1 MSKLFDAAIETDNVT
16 VTEKG
21 MTAYKSTL
29 SKVLDLFQDGFSY
42 RRNPESVSQLIREAA
57 LEDKN
62 LTLRCLFY
70 IRDIHEGQGERE
82 VFRSGMRTF
91 LSLYPEASHVLN
103 LIATGEKQY
112 GRWDDLVALIG
123 ISDKIDKEIF
133 TIIANQLNRDQ
144 INVAN
149 ENFEKV
155 SLLAKWLPSCNTSSA
170 KTRALGAKVWRGIG
184 FKDERTYRL
193 ILSGLRKAINI
204 VESKISTKDYSFDYS
219 KLPSLA
225 INKYKKAFL
234 RHDSERY
241 IKYNNDLNNVLRDVV
256 LDSVPNVKI
265 NTATLYPYDV
275 VRPILRNMEWNYSS
289 GAYTYTYKGEETFA
303 LQADSQWRSLKNYF
317 EGAAGN
323 HNWLAVVDTSGS
335 MFDSH
340 GPHVASIEVAAS
352 LGLYIAEHNNGIFKN
367 QFITFDSTPKFMT
380 VDDKWSLVEKL
391 NYIASAPWGGTT
403 NIEKVFDLV
412 LNAAVK
418 HKISEEEMPESIVII
433 SDMQF
438 DEATTNSDALQMIR
452 HKYEAAGYKCPKLVF
467 WNACARYATS
477 KPVTRGK
484 SGVILVGGCKPGLFE
499 QILASKSP
507 EDFMLDVL
515 NSPRYSVI
523 NA

>member
-42 RRNPESVSQLIREAA
+42 RRNPERVSQLIREAA

-103 LIATGEKQY
+103 LIAGGKKQY

-123 ISDKIDKEIF
+123 ISDKVDKEIF

-149 ENFEKV
+149 ENFENV

-193 ILSGLRKAINI
+193 ILSGLRKVINI
-204 VESKISTKDYSFDYS
+204 VESKISTKDYTFDYS

-225 INKYKKAFL
+225 IGKYKKAFI
-234 RHDSERY
+234 RHDAMRYNKYLTDLCNALSSANSEET
-241 IKYNNDLNNVLRDVV
+241 
-256 LDSVPNVKI
+256 PEVKI

-275 VRPILRNMEWNYSS
+275 VRPILRDMKWDYKTK
-289 GAYTYTYKGEETFA
+289 TYGYHGEKSFA

-317 EGAAGN
+317 EGSVGN
-323 HNWLAVVDTSGS
+323 NNWLAVVDTSGS
-335 MFDSH
+335 MFDSY
-340 GPHVASIEVAAS
+340 GPHVASIEVATS

-367 QFITFDSTPKFMT
+367 QFITFDSDPKFMT
-380 VDDKWSLVEKL
+380 VDDNWSLEQKL
-391 NYIASAPWGGTT
+391 SYITSAPWGGSTD
-403 NIEKVFDLV
+403 IEKVFDLV

-418 HKISEEEMPESIVII
+418 HKVPEEEMPESIVII

-438 DEATTNSDALQMIR
+438 DEATTNSDALQMIH

-467 WNACARYATS
+467 WNACARHTTS
-477 KPVTRGK
+477 KPVTRDK
-484 SGVILVGGCKPGLFE
+484 SGAILVGGCKPGLFE

-507 EDFMLDVL
+507 EEFMKDVL
-515 NSPRYSVI
+515 NSPRYSII
-523 NA
+523 NL